1 MQNENQLKCTVSVG
15 IPAYNEEANI
25 GYLLNDLLAQKEEG
39 YTLEKIY
46 VYSDGSTDATESIVC
61 GIQDERVELV
71 CGPGRMGQA
80 YGQNTIMQMAQS
92 DYLVLLNAD
101 IQIKDIAF
109 IQKLIRPLM
118 DEGTELVSV
127 KQMPL
132 QPKTF
137 WEEVLAT
144 SVELKDILFGTYN
157 NGSNVY
163 TCHGHAR
170 AFSRKLYKEMVFT
183 SSIGE
188 DAYAY
193 LYCVSHGYGY
203 RYIQN
208 TETYYRL
215 PNNFTDHK
223 SQSTRFFQGRNNFG
237 DTFGEGFVRQSMH
250 IPLSVCLKAFIKAV
264 PIILRKPVT
273 AGIYLLLVAF
283 LRMQALF
290 IEAGSETWE
299 IARSSKRLR

>member
-118 DEGTELVSV
+118 DEGTELVS
-127 KQMPL
+127 
-132 QPKTF
+132 
-137 WEEVLAT
+137 
-144 SVELKDILFGTYN
+144 S
-157 NGSNVY
+157 
-163 TCHGHAR
+163 
-170 AFSRKLYKEMVFT
+170 
-183 SSIGE
+183 
-188 DAYAY
+188 
-193 LYCVSHGYGY
+193 
-203 RYIQN
+203 
-208 TETYYRL
+208 
-215 PNNFTDHK
+215 
-223 SQSTRFFQGRNNFG
+223 
-237 DTFGEGFVRQSMH
+237 
-250 IPLSVCLKAFIKAV
+250 
-264 PIILRKPVT
+264 
-273 AGIYLLLVAF
+273 
-283 LRMQALF
+283 
-290 IEAGSETWE
+290 
-299 IARSSKRLR
+299 